1 MKVTISNPN
10 PYNSKEN
17 KTPMVS
23 FVVTGDKD
31 AVKQFKADQQA
42 EIGRVSEDEQGNP
55 LFHVLASNAGK
66 YGVTN
71 TLERATSP
79 DGKTYWFADQSEEK
93 ALASLIAGADS
104 TTKAIY
110 AEQKIAQMR
119 EFARVLA
126 SNRAKNIAKLQATA
140 GKGADLRK

>member
-31 AVKQFKADQQA
+31 AVKQFKADQTA
-42 EIGRVSEDEQGNP
+42 EIGRTSEDENGNP

-66 YGVTN
+66 YGVSN

-79 DGKTYWFADQSEEK
+79 EGKTYWFADQAEEK
-93 ALASLIAGADS
+93 ALASLIAGADE

-119 EFARVLA
+119 EFAKVLA
-126 SNRAKNIAKLQATA
+126 SNRAKNIAKLQAA
-140 GKGADLRK
+140 SAKGADLRK

>member
-31 AVKQFKADQQA
+31 AVKQFKADQTA
-42 EIGRVSEDEQGNP
+42 EIGRTSEDENGNP

-66 YGVTN
+66 YGVSN

-79 DGKTYWFADQSEEK
+79 EGKTYWFADQAEEK
-93 ALASLIAGADS
+93 ALASLIAGADD

-126 SNRAKNIAKLQATA
+126 SNRAKNIAKLQATST
-140 GKGADLRK
+140 KGADLRK